1 MKLLITM
8 KLLPTTIINIIRE
21 FYINLFLTN
30 HLVNYQVFFTNISY
44 FKKPLIQRLKYGLL
58 IRTVN
63 SY

>member
-30 HLVNYQVFFTNISY
+30 RLVNYQVFLTNISY

-63 SY
+63 RY